1 MRVGLGLGLGIG
13 VTVPLSLSLTLALAG
28 VDQPMSSSSRPLTMP
43 LTAACAGKAASRRKV
58 CLHALQKL
66 APSRPTKT

>member
-1 MRVGLGLGLGIG
+1 MRVGLGVRVRIG
-13 VTVPLSLSLTLALAG
+13 VRVRLSLTLTLTLAG
-28 VDQPMSSSSRPLTMP
+28 VDQPMSRSSRPLTMP